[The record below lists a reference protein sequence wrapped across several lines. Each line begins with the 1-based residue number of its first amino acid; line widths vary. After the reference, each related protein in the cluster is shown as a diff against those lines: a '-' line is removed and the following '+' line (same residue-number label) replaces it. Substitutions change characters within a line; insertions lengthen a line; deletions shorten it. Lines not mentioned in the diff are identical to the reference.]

1 MSSFITDTK
10 ATNGNGEKKQPM
22 DDNNFKALVESL
34 KTSRYRRNKDKL
46 TRIKAVC
53 GSHTLTSAQILNLVS
68 FTKGCNT
75 DTAVICYASC
85 SDPESFKKT
94 VVDAFKWEEEKTEV
108 SERIQKEYGKK
119 I

>member
-1 MSSFITDTK
+1 
-10 ATNGNGEKKQPM
+10 M

-53 GSHTLTSAQILNLVS
+53 GSHTLTSAQSVFSLPFSGCFALRATLISFPSVLNLVS

-94 VVDAFKWEEEKTEV
+94 VVDVRILE
-108 SERIQKEYGKK
+108 SEREIGGRERET
-119 I
+119 